1 MDISNICPNC
11 MREMGKDDTFCS
23 NCGHN
28 RESGEKESTHALKPF
43 TILQGKYLVG
53 NVIGEGGFGITY
65 IGLDLNLEIRIAIK
79 EFYPNGFVT
88 RESAVTSVVTNYASK
103 DSAQFEK
110 WKDSFV
116 KEARSLAKFSNLPGI
131 VHVRDFFQENNT
143 AYIVMEYVE
152 GETLKNYLKNRGGR
166 IQVQET
172 LSMMLPVIQ
181 SLARVHEAQIVHRDI
196 SPDNIMIQDDGAVK
210 LIDFGA
216 ARDFSAGDER
226 SMSVLLKPGFAPEEQ
241 YRSKGNQG
249 PWTDV
254 YALCATIYRCIT
266 GEKPP
271 ESMERMRQDDIKK
284 PSSYG
289 IQISPSQEA
298 ALMQGL
304 EVFAEKRIK
313 TMGELEAKLYNLNT
327 AHTGVTESTPYVP
340 EMTAGPSTAYLAPP
354 IQATDNSKNKK
365 LLYIAIIGA
374 LAAAIVILGVILV
387 VNMSGSRTPAE
398 TEEMAYMGTE
408 GSGGVSGQLE
418 GAGPGGEGDIVAEDG
433 TTGEVDAS
441 TEEADS
447 VTDESAAQEELEK
460 QKEEEAKK
468 AEEEQRQREEE
479 EKRKEEERELAIHRY
494 EIVCQDM
501 SWIEAYY
508 ECVSK
513 GGYLVNINSI
523 EEYNYIIDQIKR
535 ENRDELLYYIG
546 AKRDPNESDGQN
558 ALEYHWVKQDNNM
571 GRDILNGDN
580 GNPIYRN
587 MWLSG
592 EPGFGS
598 TDNDGN
604 VYIEQYIDLIR
615 IKNKENDTFN
625 YFLNDIPSDVLEI
638 VPSYSGRIGYICEYD
653 D

>member
-88 RESAVTSVVTNYASK
+88 RESAVTSAVTNYASK
-103 DSAQFEK
+103 DNSQFEK

-116 KEARSLAKFSNLPGI
+116 REARSLAKFSNLPGI

-166 IQVQET
+166 IHVQET

-241 YRSKGNQG
+241 YRSRGKQG

-289 IQISPSQEA
+289 IQISSSQEA
-298 ALMQGL
+298 ALMEGL

-313 TMGELEAKLYNLNT
+313 TMGELEAKLYSINT
-327 AHTGVTESTPYVP
+327 VNTVVNESTSYVP
-340 EMTAGPSTAYLAPP
+340 EAGAGTSPAYAASPLPS
-354 IQATDNSKNKK
+354 TDNSKNKK
-365 LLYIAIIGA
+365 LLYVAIIGA

-398 TEEMAYMGTE
+398 TQDMSYMEAE
-408 GSGGVSGQLE
+408 GDSRGVSEQFEGGV
-418 GAGPGGEGDIVAEDG
+418 PGGEADAVAEDVI
-433 TTGEVDAS
+433 TEAVDVL
-441 TEEADS
+441 TEEKEEAI
-447 VTDESAAQEELEK
+447 AQEELDR
-460 QKEEEAKK
+460 QKEEEEKEKK
-468 AEEEQRQREEE
+468 AQEE
-479 EKRKEEERELAIHRY
+479 EKKMELAIHRY

-501 SWIEAYY
+501 SWVEAYY

-546 AKRDPNESDGQN
+546 ARRDSNENDGQK
-558 ALEYHWVKQDNNM
+558 ALEYHWIKQDNKM

-580 GNPIYRN
+580 GNPIYQN

-598 TDNDGN
+598 TDSNGN

-615 IKNKENDTFN
+615 IKGKENNTFN